1 MNSFF
6 KKNKMK
12 TDKNSISPD
21 EKEGNDEAM
30 EAISGEQEPIQEA
43 TNPVELIKAELAVA
57 NDKYLR
63 LYSDFENYKKRYQ
76 KERIDLIKTA
86 GSDII
91 TSLLPVLDDFE
102 RAVNSMEKNTD
113 LNALKEGVLLIQNK
127 LKTILLQRGLTAI
140 DSLNK
145 EFDTDLHEAVT
156 SIPVDDSKKGLVVD
170 ELEKGYLLNE
180 KVLRH
185 AKVVVGN

>member
-1 MNSFF
+1 
-6 KKNKMK
+6 MK